1 MKIQP
6 DYELEEVLEL
16 TTPEQLKALGDVFRQ
31 KILRLLLDQS
41 ATTNQLA
48 EALGS
53 PTSTTAHH
61 LNVLT
66 DAGLTQIVRTRQVRA
81 ITERYYGCTA
91 RTYISISS
99 TPDTDREPGIQLL
112 QQMLKEVASSQDRNR
127 FLSYTTGHTRIPLE
141 KAQAFMER
149 INQFVQEFEAM
160 NIPGEQTFNLFTA
173 LYQMN
178 VPELPIDRQED
189 TREGT

>member
-6 DYELEEVLEL
+6 DYKLAEVLEL

-31 KILRLLLDQS
+31 KILRLLLEQA

-91 RTYISISS
+91 RTYVSISS
-99 TPDTDREPGIQLL
+99 TPDVDREPGIQLL
-112 QQMLKEVASSQDRNR
+112 QQILKEVVASQDNNR
-127 FLSYTTGHTRIPLE
+127 FLSYSTGHARISVA
-141 KAQAFMER
+141 KAHIFMER
-149 INQFVQEFEAM
+149 INGLIQEFEAM
-160 NIPGEQTFNLFTA
+160 NTFDEETFSLFTA
-173 LYQMN
+173 LYQTN
-178 VPELPIDRQED
+178 VPRLLENEQADERKD
-189 TREGT
+189 T

>member
-6 DYELEEVLEL
+6 DYELAEVLEL
-16 TTPEQLKALGDVFRQ
+16 TTPEQLKALGDAFRQ
-31 KILRLLLDQS
+31 RILRLLLEQA

-48 EALGS
+48 EVLHA

-66 DAGLTQIVRTRQVRA
+66 EAGLTQVVRTRQVRA

-99 TPDTDREPGIQLL
+99 TPDADREPGIQLL
-112 QQMLKEVASSQDRNR
+112 QQMLKEVVSSQDNNR
-127 FLSYTTGHTRIPLE
+127 FLSYSTGHARISVA
-141 KAQAFMER
+141 KAHMFMER
-149 INQFVQEFEAM
+149 INKLVQEFEGM
-160 NIPGEQTFNLFTA
+160 NTPDEETFSFFTA
-173 LYQMN
+173 LYQTN
-178 VPELPIDRQED
+178 VPHLLEIEQAGEHK
-189 TREGT
+189 GT

>member
-6 DYELEEVLEL
+6 DYELAEVLEL
-16 TTPEQLKALGDVFRQ
+16 TTPEQLKALGDAFRQ
-31 KILRLLLDQS
+31 KVLRLLLEQA

-48 EALGS
+48 EALHA

-66 DAGLTQIVRTRQVRA
+66 EAGLTQVVRTRQVRA

-99 TPDTDREPGIQLL
+99 APGAEREPGIQLL
-112 QQMLKEVASSQDRNR
+112 QQMLKEVASSQDNNR
-127 FLSYTTGHTRIPLE
+127 FLSYSTGHTHISMTN
-141 KAQAFMER
+141 AHIFMER
-149 INQFVQEFEAM
+149 INKLVQEFEAM
-160 NIPGEQTFNLFTA
+160 NTPDEETFSLFTA
-173 LYQMN
+173 LYQTN
-178 VPELPIDRQED
+178 SLHLSTNKHED
-189 TREGT
+189 EREET